1 MSESVAKAETKIRFA
16 LKRKIKD
23 PETAAMLK
31 KKLKGSEEV
40 CAAASEWLEEMLS
53 MDDDGWAKADLGEM
67 RKRSV
72 QDSRKI
78 TEYLQ
83 VIKSLLT

>member
-1 MSESVAKAETKIRFA
+1 MCS
-16 LKRKIKD
+16 
-23 PETAAMLK
+23 
-31 KKLKGSEEV
+31 
-40 CAAASEWLEEMLS
+40 AASEWLEEMLS
-53 MDDDGWAKADLGEM
+53 MDDDGWAKAELGEM

-83 VIKSLLT
+83 VFKSLLT